1 MFKKVLIYV
10 CSFMLLCGLFSS
22 FAFASSGSDSLSDQ
36 TSEGQ
41 QTVGSLS
48 ATPIEGTLEIV
59 PASTQN
65 NVLRVS
71 ASDTSGLHAII
82 LTLIGDYNPIASVT
96 EYRYPSGTGYQTR
109 YQVDVTPD
117 WSWIMTCL
125 LFIVVV
131 FCVFRLIGGLF
142 K

>member
-1 MFKKVLIYV
+1 MFKKVSVYV
-10 CSFMLLCGLFSS
+10 CVLLLLCICFSS
-22 FAFASSGSDSLSDQ
+22 IAFAGNGSDSVSDQ
-36 TSEGQ
+36 NSETE
-41 QTVGSLS
+41 QTVGQLS
-48 ATPIEGTLEIV
+48 ATPVEGTLEIV
-59 PASTQN
+59 PSSTQN

-71 ASDTSGLHAII
+71 ASDTTGLHALM

-117 WSWIMTCL
+117 WSWIMTCA

-131 FCVFRLIGGLF
+131 FCVFRIIGGLF